1 MHTVKNIVKKEM
13 EVAFSKNTQPLW
25 FRITKYALL
34 GTLVYFTRTKPFFW
48 WMISALFVFSLAIHS
63 FYRYKTKGWTKSYG
77 GWGHEKFASDK
88 QLK

>member
-1 MHTVKNIVKKEM
+1 M

-48 WMISALFVFSLAIHS
+48 WMISALFVFSSLFILSTVTKQRDGPKVMEGGAMRSSQAINN
-63 FYRYKTKGWTKSYG
+63 
-77 GWGHEKFASDK
+77 
-88 QLK
+88 